1 MVDEV
6 LSEDEK
12 EDIIVTFMLNQERD
26 KYCHELNKAR
36 YEAMLKKLSDGDW
49 KNRVAKLY
57 EETLRRLE
65 EVNSIIEATKPQL
78 PPRARILAARERLAR
93 KESRRWPT

>member
-1 MVDEV
+1 MKDEV

-12 EDIIVTFMLNQERD
+12 DDIIVAFMLSQERD

-36 YEAMLKKLSDGDW
+36 YEAMLKTLEDGDW
-49 KNRVAKLY
+49 KNRVAKLR
-57 EETLRRLE
+57 EETLKRLE

-78 PPRARILAARERLAR
+78 PPPRRISAARQRLLA
-93 KESRRWPT
+93 KESKT